1 MSYQVEVADG
11 PLGRDRQAVLATVL
25 GQHLGVEPEEAEL
38 LALITPSTVGPL
50 ATAEAQ
56 AALVEALAAAG
67 FSARA
72 VGQAAP
78 PPAPPAREPMPYA
91 GAPETASR
99 KSRAGLVVVLLA
111 LVTAGL
117 AGAAL
122 TSRSDDPGTGT
133 VDDPPPGAGA
143 DGRGATTI
151 EDGVPEERPVDSDLA
166 DFETYG
172 YSPRRGVNWGAFAS
186 GSQTRYSSSPDGTP
200 VPVRDAPSRR
210 HGAALSDVPNG
221 STVETDGCLP
231 PRSDGG
237 RWCRVDLGG
246 SEGWVYDRFL
256 TSTPQVPS
264 DEADFARGYSLRR
277 GVNWDAF
284 SSGVRVRYAAA
295 PRRTPVPIRDAPSA
309 RHGRALADVSSG
321 SSVRTDGCLPRRD
334 DGGRWCRTDA
344 AGGEGWI
351 YDRFLSDAPRPAP
364 TRTPARPVGPDFAL
378 GYSPQQGVNWSVFE
392 SGRQVRTARAP
403 GGSAVPVRDAPSRE
417 SGRVVG
423 EVPSGGTV
431 ETNGCLPQRPED
443 GSRWCRADLGGA
455 EGWVYDRFL
464 D

>member
-1 MSYQVEVADG
+1 MSYQVEIADG
-11 PLGRDRQAVLATVL
+11 PLGRDRQAALAAIL
-25 GQHLGVEPEEAEL
+25 APRLGVEPEEAEL
-38 LALITPSTVGPL
+38 LALITPSTVGPV
-50 ATAEAQ
+50 ATAGAQ
-56 AALVEALAAAG
+56 AALVAAG
-67 FSARA
+67 FAARA

-78 PPAPPAREPMPYA
+78 PAPPASDPVPD
-91 GAPETASR
+91 GPAPDAAPR
-99 KSRAGLVVVLLA
+99 KSRAGLAAVLLA
-111 LVTAGL
+111 LAVAGL
-117 AGAAL
+117 AGVAL
-122 TSRSDDPGTGT
+122 ASRPATTDT
-133 VDDPPPGAGA
+133 VIVDGPPGAGTD
-143 DGRGATTI
+143 DGGGTTI
-151 EDGVPEERPVDSDLA
+151 EDGAPEEPPVDADLA

-172 YSPRRGVNWGAFAS
+172 YSPRRGVNWGVFAS

-210 HGAALSDVPNG
+210 HGTALTDVPNG

-231 PRSDGG
+231 ARSDGG

-256 TSTPQVPS
+256 TSAPQVPS
-264 DEADFARGYSLRR
+264 DEAEFALGYSSRR
-277 GVNWDAF
+277 GVNWNAF
-284 SSGVRVRYAAA
+284 SSGVQVRYAAA
-295 PRRTPVPIRDAPSA
+295 PRRTPIPVRDAPSA

-321 SSVRTDGCLPRRD
+321 SAVRTDGCLPRRD

-344 AGGEGWI
+344 VGGEGWI
-351 YDRFLSDAPRPAP
+351 YDRFLADSPRQAPARA
-364 TRTPARPVGPDFAL
+364 PARPAGADFAL

-417 SGRVVG
+417 FGRVAG
-423 EVPSGGTV
+423 EVPSGGMV

-443 GSRWCRADLGGA
+443 GSRWCRVDLGGT

-464 D
+464 E